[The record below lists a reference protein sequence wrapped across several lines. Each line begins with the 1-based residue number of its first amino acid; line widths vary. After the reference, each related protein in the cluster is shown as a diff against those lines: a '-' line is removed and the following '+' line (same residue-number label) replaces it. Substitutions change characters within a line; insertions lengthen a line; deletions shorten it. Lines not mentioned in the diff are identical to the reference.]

1 MANIRKTLIDS
12 LASQLAKITGIG
24 EATRQ
29 IHSADEQEKKSP
41 YIGIM
46 AGNETVD
53 VITTTKIRKRLP
65 IQLFLI
71 TTQARTD
78 VEELI
83 DKIRDEVAKISLG
96 NNVLY
101 FQIDTVNPTVVQNIA
116 TDKFAYSV
124 VNLTVLYYNTI
135 GAA

>member
-1 MANIRKTLIDS
+1 MSNVRKTLIDS
-12 LASQLAKITGIG
+12 LASQLAGLTGIG

-29 IHSADEQEKKSP
+29 IHSLDEQEKKSP

-53 VITTTKIRKRLP
+53 VITTTKIRKRFPL
-65 IQLFLI
+65 QLFLV

-83 DKIRDEVAKISLG
+83 DKIRNKIDTINLG
-96 NNVLY
+96 SNVLY
-101 FQIDTVNPTVVQNIA
+101 VQADVINPTVVQNIA
-116 TDKFAYSV
+116 ADKFAYSV
-124 VNLTVLYYNTI
+124 VNLIVLYYTTV